1 MGGRDGD
8 VGMNDAAGD
17 ADVEEL
23 CAVLLAAWERLASA
37 PLSAS
42 SSGIVRSATV
52 SASGGEHIALALDEY
67 RALLIALKM
76 VPLVSARAASCLLD
90 SAKMFCFVFFLMFN
104 LHMRRCLQFYVCI
117 YTS

>member
-1 MGGRDGD
+1 MLELFGSLLGRVESVGDGGREASA
-8 VGMNDAAGD
+8 NE

-52 SASGGEHIALALDEY
+52 SASGGEHVALALDEY
-67 RALLIALKM
+67 RALLTALKL
-76 VPLVSARAASCLLD
+76 VPLVCPRAATCLLD
-90 SAKMFCFVFFLMFN
+90 STL
-104 LHMRRCLQFYVCI
+104 CLSLKI
-117 YTS
+117 SIW

>member
-1 MGGRDGD
+1 MLELFGSLLGRVESVGGRD
-8 VGMNDAAGD
+8 VSTNE

-52 SASGGEHIALALDEY
+52 SASGGEHVALALDEY
-67 RALLIALKM
+67 RALLTALKM
-76 VPLVSARAASCLLD
+76 VSLVSARAATCLLD
-90 SAKMFCFVFFLMFN
+90 STL
-104 LHMRRCLQFYVCI
+104 CLSLKI
-117 YTS
+117 SI